1 MAMSEVTAAG
11 HDPEACALLA
21 LALRAHVDDPWKV
34 AVDVFGTLH
43 DAGLRL
49 VPSDQR
55 ALIRALHND
64 GDA

>member
-1 MAMSEVTAAG
+1 MPEVTAAG

-21 LALRAHVDDPWKV
+21 LALKPHVDDPWEV
-34 AVDVFGTLH
+34 AVDVFSTLH

-55 ALIRALHND
+55 ALTRALYSD
-64 GDA
+64 GTSDA